1 MKFVVLMFVSLVLAS
16 CFNEG
21 DCLISATNYV
31 HFQFKKKTNITTDTT
46 VAFTSITVSNSNSL
60 LLQDS
65 LSSELLIPLDI
76 STDATSTTFIF
87 HRADDVD
94 NPTITATDTLQVTYT
109 KQSKVIS
116 RDCGAFTFY
125 HNLKIIRT
133 NLSSAQIKII
143 STDLIKDPTS
153 SGPSAYAIN
162 YQILY

>member
-1 MKFVVLMFVSLVLAS
+1 MKFAVLMFVSLVLAS

-46 VAFTSITVSNSNSL
+46 VAFTSITVSNSNSAL
-60 LLQDS
+60 IQDS
-65 LSSELLIPLDI
+65 LASELLIPLDI
-76 STDATSTTFIF
+76 GMDATSTTFVF
-87 HRADDVD
+87 HII
-94 NPTITATDTLQVTYT
+94 NPNDSSVTATDTLQVNYT